1 MVELVERKRE
11 EKIMTIWVVIQEDM
25 GMGISLVSAHL
36 DKEEAE
42 NVVRESHRYELQ
54 EVDLLTTK
62 KITVE

>member
-1 MVELVERKRE
+1 
-11 EKIMTIWVVIQEDM
+11 MTIWVVIQEDM